1 MYQSSPFDNQCIL
14 PVGMRSPGCRT
25 AFEPGM
31 GGRPGSWWARAWASR
46 AAANGFP
53 VFPFAGGSSRHG
65 HSVRAG
71 HPAAGSV
78 QGADWHR

>member
-1 MYQSSPFDNQCIL
+1 
-14 PVGMRSPGCRT
+14 
-25 AFEPGM
+25 M